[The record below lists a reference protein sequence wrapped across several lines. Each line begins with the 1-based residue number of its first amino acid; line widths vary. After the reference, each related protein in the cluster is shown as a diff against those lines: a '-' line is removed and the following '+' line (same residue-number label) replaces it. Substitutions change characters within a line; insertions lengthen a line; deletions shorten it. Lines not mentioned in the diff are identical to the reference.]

1 MVSVNFWT
9 GKDGKDGQNGEC
21 AKVTL
26 WFIHQ
31 VIDLK
36 RTTFHRKNK
45 LFTYLSNIRKL
56 ISFYAGKD
64 GRDGINGDVV
74 IYSK

>member
-1 MVSVNFWT
+1 MGEKERNSSFFTDVFVSVNFWT

-31 VIDLK
+31 VIDLNNEQLFIIK
-36 RTTFHRKNK
+36 INCLLTF
-45 LFTYLSNIRKL
+45 LT
-56 ISFYAGKD
+56 
-64 GRDGINGDVV
+64 
-74 IYSK
+74 